1 MFLTLR
7 SKILVGYLLIVLL
20 LAGLGVY
27 AVMSF
32 RSFTTL
38 SNKAFEQVSQADRSN
53 LAIYESLIRLNEAE
67 VDLLGSSPVKG
78 MEMLSSEPAKVS
90 SELTTAEKIISS
102 IPSDLSP
109 GLAAAFTKEEIL
121 WHQYQAQLPEFL
133 RRIKDDPIEAG
144 KFYDGVLIPTYGNLT
159 TANRNL
165 ATAIS
170 KLFER
175 TRQLASE
182 ESADAVST
190 VILITVLSLLIG
202 IGASI
207 LIGRQTTKP
216 LEQIRA
222 SLKKLQAGDLSARLQ
237 VEGVDELGAVS
248 FEFNRMA
255 ERLEGYEKLNI
266 DRLVAEKSKSEA
278 VILSFTDPLFLFD
291 AGNKLLLANRSAEEL
306 LSRKEAEM
314 IGDSVESLFLDKSV
328 LEAIRL
334 ESERKQPQVLEFIVN
349 KKRKFYTISKI
360 EIVAPTSEQGSTVVG
375 TLLHFADITHFEE
388 LDRLKNDFLAK
399 VSHEFRTPLT
409 SIRMALDLLADAK
422 IGSLNTEQ
430 RELVLTSKMDS
441 DRLTKLIR
449 DLLTVT
455 RIEQH
460 RTDGVTET
468 IDAVAVATSLLAS
481 MQRQFTEKNI
491 LLSSILPNVLQT
503 RMKQEHF
510 ESILQNLLSNALVH
524 TPSGG
529 RVRVDLTSNDSKWQL
544 QVSDTGV
551 GIAEADLSR
560 IFERFVQLKPT
571 DAATPGSIGLGLAI
585 VKELVELYR
594 GSINVTS
601 KVGEGTTFTLQFLI
615 QSDTH
620 RAA

>member
-27 AVMSF
+27 TVMSF

-53 LAIYESLIRLNEAE
+53 LAIYESLIRLNEAQ

-78 MEMLSSEPAKVS
+78 MEMLSAEPLKVS
-90 SELTTAEKIISS
+90 TELSAAEKIISS

-133 RRIKDDPIEAG
+133 RRIKEDPVEAR
-144 KFYDGVLIPTYGNLT
+144 KFYDGVLIPTYSNLT
-159 TANRNL
+159 AANRNL
-165 ATAIS
+165 ASAIS
-170 KLFER
+170 QLFER
-175 TRQLASE
+175 TRQLATE
-182 ESADAVST
+182 ESSDAVRT
-190 VILITVLSLLIG
+190 VILVTLLSVIIG

-216 LEQIRA
+216 LEQIRT

-237 VEGVDELGAVS
+237 VEGVDELGTVS

-266 DRLVAEKSKSEA
+266 DRILAEKSKSEA
-278 VILSFTDPLFLFD
+278 VILSFADPLFLFD
-291 AGNKLLLANRSAEEL
+291 ATGKLLLINHSAEEVL
-306 LSRKEAEM
+306 GKKEFE
-314 IGDSVESLFLDKSV
+314 ILGSGIISLFKSDE
-328 LEAIRL
+328 LKDTITEAISSAHHL
-334 ESERKQPQVLEFIVN
+334 SEKPTIIELVVAGM
-349 KKRKFYTISKI
+349 RKFYTLSTV
-360 EIVAPTSEQGSTVVG
+360 EIVAPTSEKNTATVG

-422 IGSLNTEQ
+422 IGSLNSEQ

-455 RIEQH
+455 KIEQF
-460 RTDGVTET
+460 RGDTTAER
-468 IDAVAVATSLLAS
+468 INAVAVITSLSNS
-481 MQRQFTEKNI
+481 MQRQFAEKGI
-491 LLSSILPNVLQT
+491 VLSSTVADSLPVQ
-503 RMKQEHF
+503 MKQEHL
-510 ESILQNLLSNALVH
+510 ESILQNLLSNALTH
-524 TPSGG
+524 TPRGG
-529 RVRVDLTSNDSKWQL
+529 KVSINLTATDKEWQL

-560 IFERFVQLKPT
+560 IFDRFVQLKPT

-585 VKELVELYR
+585 VKELVELYQ
-594 GSINVTS
+594 GSIEVTS
-601 KVGEGTTFTLQFLI
+601 TIGAGSTFTLRFSI
-615 QSDTH
+615 QS
-620 RAA
+620 

>member
-27 AVMSF
+27 TVMSF

-53 LAIYESLIRLNEAE
+53 LAIYESLIRLNEAQ

-78 MEMLSSEPAKVS
+78 MEMLSVEPLKVS
-90 SELTTAEKIISS
+90 TELSAAEKIISS

-133 RRIKDDPIEAG
+133 RRIKEDPVEAR
-144 KFYDGVLIPTYGNLT
+144 KFYDGVLIPTYSNLT
-159 TANRNL
+159 AANRNL
-165 ATAIS
+165 ASAIS
-170 KLFER
+170 QLFER
-175 TRQLASE
+175 TRQLATE
-182 ESADAVST
+182 ESSDAVRT
-190 VILITVLSLLIG
+190 VILVTLLSVIIG

-216 LEQIRA
+216 LEQIRT

-237 VEGVDELGAVS
+237 VEGVDELGTVS

-266 DRLVAEKSKSEA
+266 DRILAEKSKSEA
-278 VILSFTDPLFLFD
+278 VILSFADPLFLFD
-291 AGNKLLLANRSAEEL
+291 ATGKLLLINHSAEEVLGKKEFEILGSGIISLFKSDELKDTITEAISSARL
-306 LSRKEAEM
+306 LSEKPTIIELVVAGM
-314 IGDSVESLFLDKSV
+314 
-328 LEAIRL
+328 
-334 ESERKQPQVLEFIVN
+334 
-349 KKRKFYTISKI
+349 RKFYTLSTV
-360 EIVAPTSEQGSTVVG
+360 EIVAPTSEKNTATVG

-422 IGSLNTEQ
+422 IGSLNSEQ

-455 RIEQH
+455 KIEQF
-460 RTDGVTET
+460 RGDTTAER
-468 IDAVAVATSLLAS
+468 INAVAVITSLGNS
-481 MQRQFTEKNI
+481 MQRQFAEKGI
-491 LLSSILPNVLQT
+491 VLSSTVADSLPVQ
-503 RMKQEHF
+503 MKQEHL
-510 ESILQNLLSNALVH
+510 ESILQNLLSNALTH
-524 TPSGG
+524 TPRGG
-529 RVRVDLTSNDSKWQL
+529 KVSINLTATDKEWQL

-560 IFERFVQLKPT
+560 IFDRFVQLKPT

-585 VKELVELYR
+585 VKELVELYQ
-594 GSINVTS
+594 GSIEVTS
-601 KVGEGTTFTLQFLI
+601 TIGAGSTFTLRFSI
-615 QSDTH
+615 QS
-620 RAA
+620 